1 MYRFLL
7 ITFIYFST
15 LCANEPIQPLP
26 KTVKYDRE
34 KALLGK
40 KLYFD
45 PILSKDNTISCATC
59 HNLEL
64 GGVDNLQF
72 SFGIEGQKGIIN
84 TPTVLNAIFNFRQM
98 WDGRAKTL
106 AHQVQFPISNPIEMG
121 NSYENLIIKLKND
134 TYYNKI
140 FKKIYQT
147 GITKDNIGNALE
159 EFQKTLITP
168 SPFDDYLRGEENAI
182 TANQK
187 KGYELFNK
195 KGCVSCHNGINIGGG
210 LYAQFG
216 LTDESIAKNLTNQS
230 INNTTSENGYNPDLG
245 LYNITK
251 NDFDKFYFKVPT
263 LRNVALTYP
272 YLHNGRIET
281 LNETISSI
289 AKAQLGLD
297 LTKKE
302 TFLIEQFLKSL
313 NGKVNIIK

>member
-1 MYRFLL
+1 MNKFLL
-7 ITFIYFST
+7 VFVLLFSF
-15 LCANEPIQPLP
+15 LYANEPIQPLP
-26 KTVKYDRE
+26 KEIKYDKE

-45 PILSKDNTISCATC
+45 PILSKDNTISCASC

-72 SFGIEGQKGIIN
+72 SFGIKGQKGNIN
-84 TPTVLNAIFNFRQM
+84 TPTVLNSIFNFRQM

-106 AHQVQFPISNPIEMG
+106 AHQVQFPITNPVEMG
-121 NSYENLIIKLKND
+121 NNFEILIATLNND
-134 TYYNKI
+134 NYYNKI
-140 FKKIYQT
+140 FKKVYKD
-147 GITKDNIGNALE
+147 GITKNNIGDALE

-168 SPFDDYLRGEENAI
+168 SAFDEYLRGNENAI
-182 TANQK
+182 SDNQK

-210 LYAQFG
+210 LYSQFG
-216 LTDESIAKNLTNQS
+216 LTDETIANNL
-230 INNTTSENGYNPDLG
+230 INSTSNTKDGYNPDLG

-272 YLHNGRIET
+272 YLHNGRIKT
-281 LNETISSI
+281 LNEAISSI

-297 LTKKE
+297 LTKEE
-302 TFLIEQFLKSL
+302 TFLIEEFLKSL
-313 NGKVNIIK
+313 NGKVTIIE